1 MSQHTNPR
9 QTIIAPEPLLQ
20 AVNHAL
26 SLSIRAAGWV
36 DGAGVA
42 YGAASLLPEV
52 QLSAADL
59 PGMPVLMLSADQPL
73 TLMAG
78 HVHIVSGMDGAVA
91 LDHLGLTPLL

>member
-1 MSQHTNPR
+1 MTVNANPR

-20 AVNHAL
+20 AVNDAL
-26 SLSIRAAGWV
+26 SLAIRAAGWV

-52 QLSAADL
+52 PLSGADL
-59 PGMPVLMLSADQPL
+59 PGMPVRMLNADQPL
-73 TLMAG
+73 TLTAG

-91 LDHLGLTPLL
+91 LDHLGLSPLL